1 MVGVMLR
8 VVRRNSQCFLRLV
21 ESGMTRLG
29 DSSRQLATGSQLRRD
44 FAIRDGS
51 KCPPKQST
59 SQTVPLQEC
68 LSAHYIRTSLHCGKQ
83 GHEPRYTGA
92 PLALV
97 SGVLQA
103 GNCIAAVNLW
113 IAPFH
118 SDVK

>member
-1 MVGVMLR
+1 MLR
-8 VVRRNSQCFLRLV
+8 VVRRNSQCFLRFV

-59 SQTVPLQEC
+59 
-68 LSAHYIRTSLHCGKQ
+68 
-83 GHEPRYTGA
+83 TGA

-97 SGVLQA
+97 SGVFHA
-103 GNCIAAVNLW
+103 GNYIAAVNLW

-118 SDVK
+118 SEVK

>member
-1 MVGVMLR
+1 MLR

-51 KCPPKQST
+51 ECPPKQST

-68 LSAHYIRTSLHCGKQ
+68 LSAHYITYVR
-83 GHEPRYTGA
+83 PYTAASSGMNVA
-92 PLALV
+92 TPAHLSRESPGSCPLATV
-97 SGVLQA
+97 SRQYTSGL
-103 GNCIAAVNLW
+103 
-113 IAPFH
+113 PHFTPT
-118 SDVK
+118 

>member
-1 MVGVMLR
+1 MLR

-21 ESGMTRLG
+21 EYGMTRLG
-29 DSSRQLATGSQLRRD
+29 DSSRQLATGSQLRREV
-44 FAIRDGS
+44 AIRDGS

-68 LSAHYIRTSLHCGKQ
+68 LSAHYIRTSLRCSKQ
-83 GHEPRYTGA
+83 RHQPRYTGA
-92 PLALV
+92 TLALV
-97 SGVLQA
+97 SGVLPA

>member
-1 MVGVMLR
+1 MLR

-21 ESGMTRLG
+21 GYGMTRLG

-51 KCPPKQST
+51 ECPPKQST

-68 LSAHYIRTSLHCGKQ
+68 LSAHYIPTSLHCSEQ
-83 GHEPRYTGA
+83 RHEPRYSGA

-97 SGVLQA
+97 SGVLHA

-113 IAPFH
+113 TAPFH